1 MAIRGSIPRMPTDD
15 ELEEMPLGELIKIK
29 DRYRELA
36 RQDTG
41 PLRGFFSMLSG
52 EGWVPDR
59 FENPAIRLENIIKR
73 RTVSDR
79 NTWEAQARDETFRT
93 ARRARESA
101 DRADRRSQERWEY
114 QKERDAY
121 YDEVAREARAAAEE
135 DRRYRREYL
144 EEQRER
150 ERKRQADADLQK
162 KKSLSI
168 LETSRA
174 RRNELIKDIEDA
186 PSSAM
191 QQAKQNYDRQAQ
203 NMAASAGHTGTATG
217 RGLAR
222 EYSDSMRVGDAN
234 LMNMTAVARIG
245 ENLARKSATSSLL
258 NQNAQNAMQQYALS
272 TGEGNSFL
280 PALNASSAGIS
291 NLLGLGAQSLASAG
305 QAGSQALGL
314 GALANQSAGVGMSG
328 ISSMMQSMNQRRL
341 YELQRDRFDFQKV
354 MAPWNMGVEFFG
366 SLLGSGLFGGAGKD
380 KDK

>member
-1 MAIRGSIPRMPTDD
+1 MART
-15 ELEEMPLGELIKIK
+15 IKEGGRTYVK
-29 DRYRELA
+29 VPSR
-36 RQDTG
+36 
-41 PLRGFFSMLSG
+41 SG
-52 EGWVPDR
+52 EPRDVYVREDLVDYPDANR
-59 FENPAIRLENIIKR
+59 YTREVGGRRLRTFHDVKQGIHSNYQSPAER
-73 RTVSDR
+73 RGLDFIDDLNR
-79 NTWEAQARDETFRT
+79 R
-93 ARRARESA
+93 ARRAES
-101 DRADRRSQERWEY
+101 RADERWEH

-150 ERKRQADADLQK
+150 ERKRQADADLQR
-162 KKSLSI
+162 KKSISI

-314 GALANQSAGVGMSG
+314 GGLANQSAGIGLSG
-328 ISSMMQSMNQRRL
+328 VSAMMQNMNQRRL
-341 YELQRDRFDFQKV
+341 YNLEREKFDFQKV
-354 MAPWNMGVEFFG
+354 MAPWNFIASLGG
-366 SLLGSGLFGGAGKD
+366 SLLGSGLFGGVGKD
-380 KDK
+380 K